1 MKSSSCNQCGK
12 TYASSQS
19 LWNHK
24 QRCKKSGTSQP
35 HDLLP
40 NYMNKEVSGQQPK
53 GNTHTSLKSIVPSP
67 KKMDYAENDEFLQDI
82 ESPDRDIPT
91 FDGAE
96 FCGDK
101 PLSDDTLLRMMENL
115 DVPPD
120 RRARNL
126 ELFRKDQERDK
137 KVREKMKNSCNVID
151 TLDSKQDGCPTRQVK
166 SLKAYKDLSEQE
178 KTLVDK
184 FNQLLR
190 EMEVSGKDNGEEL
203 CVILNK
209 LRNTGILDEETSQR
223 LFNVMEDIHIEN
235 EQKSVH
241 KCT

>member
-1 MKSSSCNQCGK
+1 MNSSSCNQCGK

-40 NYMNKEVSGQQPK
+40 NYTNKEVSGQQPK

-115 DVPPD
+115 GVPPD

-126 ELFRKDQERDK
+126 ELFRKDQEKDK
-137 KVREKMKNSCNVID
+137 KVREKMKNSCNFID
-151 TLDSKQDGCPTRQVK
+151 TLDSKQDDCPTRQVK
-166 SLKAYKDLSEQE
+166 SLKAYKDLSEEE
-178 KTLVDK
+178 KILVEK

-190 EMEVSGKDNGEEL
+190 DMETNGKDNGEEL
-203 CVILNK
+203 SVILNK
-209 LRNTGILDEETSQR
+209 LRNTEILDEESSQR
-223 LFNVMEDIHIEN
+223 LFNVMEDIYN
-235 EQKSVH
+235 KSVL
-241 KCT
+241 

>member
-1 MKSSSCNQCGK
+1 MQVDN
-12 TYASSQS
+12 
-19 LWNHK
+19 LFVI
-24 QRCKKSGTSQP
+24 
-35 HDLLP
+35 
-40 NYMNKEVSGQQPK
+40 KEKYVTVIRNPL
-53 GNTHTSLKSIVPSP
+53 TLTSLKSMVPSP
-67 KKMDYAENDEFLQDI
+67 EKMDYAENDDVLQDI

-184 FNQLLR
+184 FNQLLQD
-190 EMEVSGKDNGEEL
+190 METNGKDNGEEL

-209 LRNTGILDEETSQR
+209 LRNTGILDEETSLR
-223 LFNVMEDIHIEN
+223 LFNVMETFISKMNKKVYIN
-235 EQKSVH
+235 VH
-241 KCT
+241 KCTKMYISVQKCTLIHLHSKH

>member
-1 MKSSSCNQCGK
+1 MERKCGKCYK
-12 TYASSQS
+12 TYASRQS
-19 LWNHK
+19 LCNHRK
-24 QRCKKSGTSQP
+24 ICDGKKKSS
-35 HDLLP
+35 
-40 NYMNKEVSGQQPK
+40 Y
-53 GNTHTSLKSIVPSP
+53 THTSLKSIVPSP

-82 ESPDRDIPT
+82 ESPVRDIPT

-115 DVPPD
+115 GVPPD

-126 ELFRKDQERDK
+126 ELFRKDQESDK
-137 KVREKMKNSCNVID
+137 KVHEKMKNSSNFID
-151 TLDSKQDGCPTRQVK
+151 TLDSKQDDCCPPIRQVK
-166 SLKAYKDLSEQE
+166 SLKTYKDLSEEE
-178 KTLVDK
+178 KISVEK

-190 EMEVSGKDNGEEL
+190 DMETNGKDNGEEL

-223 LFNVMEDIHIEN
+223 LFNVMEDIYN
-235 EQKSVH
+235 KSVL
-241 KCT
+241 

>member
-1 MKSSSCNQCGK
+1 MERKCGKCYK
-12 TYASSQS
+12 TYASRQS
-19 LWNHK
+19 LCNHRK
-24 QRCKKSGTSQP
+24 ICDGKKKSS
-35 HDLLP
+35 
-40 NYMNKEVSGQQPK
+40 YI
-53 GNTHTSLKSIVPSP
+53 HTSPKSIVPSP
-67 KKMDYAENDEFLQDI
+67 EKMDYAENDEFLQDI

-101 PLSDDTLLRMMENL
+101 PLTDDTLLRMMEMLN
-115 DVPPD
+115 VPPE

-178 KTLVDK
+178 KALVKK
-184 FNQLLR
+184 FNQLLQD
-190 EMEVSGKDNGEEL
+190 METNGKDNGEEL

-223 LFNVMEDIHIEN
+223 LFNVMEDIYN
-235 EQKSVH
+235 ESVL
-241 KCT
+241 